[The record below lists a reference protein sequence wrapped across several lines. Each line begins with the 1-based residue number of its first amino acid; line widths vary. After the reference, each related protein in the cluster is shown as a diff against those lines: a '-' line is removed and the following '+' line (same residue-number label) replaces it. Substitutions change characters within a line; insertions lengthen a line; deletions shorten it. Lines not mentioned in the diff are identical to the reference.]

1 MKTTHKALVPCAV
14 EDALRDLQNR
24 TLARLDGDFAR
35 LVYLASTRDY
45 NSGHYEHD
53 GLSFRYT
60 KQVTEE
66 ALGSAHRE
74 VFVRLAL
81 STLKGLVAEL
91 QQYIRSGCAQPAELL
106 TSWTNSEAYRVLP
119 PAQDDPLTVKLFM
132 SNVKIA
138 LAIVGRFWREAPP
151 GRDPLCASQLP
162 PPAR

>member
-1 MKTTHKALVPCAV
+1 VKTHKALASGAV
-14 EDALRDLQNR
+14 EDALRDLRDR

-45 NSGHYEHD
+45 NSGRYEHD
-53 GLSFRYT
+53 GLSFRFT
-60 KQVTEE
+60 KQAAEQ
-66 ALGSAHRE
+66 ALRSAHRE
-74 VFVRLAL
+74 VFVSLAL
-81 STLKGLVAEL
+81 STLKHLVAEL
-91 QQYIRSGCAQPAELL
+91 QQYVRSGCAQPAELL
-106 TSWTNSEAYRVLP
+106 TSWTDSEAYRVLP

-138 LAIVGRFWREAPP
+138 LAIVGRSWREDPP